1 MIPLKK
7 LIFIVITILGTGKYA
22 SCQEQDTSFLKIVF
36 AGDIMG
42 HDAQIEGAYD
52 SLNNT
57 YNYEPTFRYVKP
69 YVESADVAIA
79 NLEVTL
85 AGPPYKGYPQ
95 FSSPD
100 VLALEA
106 KKAGFDI
113 LADAN
118 NHALDRGSSGFSRT
132 IKVLDSLKIIHTGT
146 FDNKQE
152 RGLNYPLIFEKNNIR
167 IALLNCTYGTNGLT
181 IPSPYIID
189 RIDTSQI
196 KKDIKKAQLA
206 DPDYVIIFIH
216 WGIEYERTE
225 NSQQQKLAAFFLNN
239 GADAVIG
246 SHPHVIQPIRKY
258 FRQPGDSTDYNLV
271 VYSLGNFVSNQRA
284 QYKDGGIIFEMD
296 LMKTRGKTSVKNY
309 SYLPSWVYREDN
321 DNNKSTFFILP
332 VQLYLNNRDYFNF
345 PDYISYRIDRFYE
358 DTKSHLSGIPENS
371 FYNNYTLPD
380 KKTDN

>member
-1 MIPLKK
+1 MRLNNFKIVIVFLLSMTGMIPVL
-7 LIFIVITILGTGKYA
+7 A
-22 SCQEQDTSFLKIVF
+22 SDPGQDTSYLKIVF

-52 SLNNT
+52 PQTKS

-69 YVESADVAIA
+69 YIESADVAIA
-79 NLEVTL
+79 NFEVTL

-100 VLALEA
+100 ALALEA
-106 KKAGFDI
+106 RKAGFDI

-118 NHALDRGSSGFSRT
+118 NHALDGRSKGFSRT
-132 IKVLDSLKIIHTGT
+132 IKVLDSLRIIHTGT
-146 FDNKQE
+146 FNNEQE
-152 RGLNYPLIFEKNNIR
+152 RQLNYPLIFEKNNIR
-167 IALLNCTYGTNGLT
+167 IALLNFTYGTNGLT
-181 IPSPYIID
+181 IPPPYIID
-189 RIDTSQI
+189 RIDTAQI
-196 KKDIKKAQLA
+196 KKDLKKARLA
-206 DPDYVIIFIH
+206 DPDYVIVFVH

-225 NSQQQKLAAFFLNN
+225 NKQQDKLAMYFLNN

-258 FRQPGDSTDYNLV
+258 YKNPADTTNYNLV

-284 QYKDGGIIFEMD
+284 EYKDGGIVFEMD
-296 LMKTRGKTSVKNY
+296 LMKTRHKTTVKNY
-309 SYLPSWVYREDN
+309 SYLPAWVYRQ
-321 DNNKSTFFILP
+321 DNNDKSTFYILP

-345 PDYISYRIDRFYE
+345 PDYISYKINRFYE

-371 FYNNYTLPD
+371 FYKNFILSGQ
-380 KKTDN
+380 K